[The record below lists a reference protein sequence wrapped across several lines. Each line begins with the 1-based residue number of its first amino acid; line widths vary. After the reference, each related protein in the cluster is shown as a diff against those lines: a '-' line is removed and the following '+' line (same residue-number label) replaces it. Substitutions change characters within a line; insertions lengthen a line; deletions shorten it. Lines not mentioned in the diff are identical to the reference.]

1 MFQKILVATEGSEP
15 SLNAVKKAYD
25 FLEGGFVQE
34 VTFLYVVNKPGE
46 ERIDGL
52 AVFRRE
58 IFSKDTEQI
67 AEIAAKIKDIFGSKE
82 FKMQSEFGNVP
93 DTICKVAEEGNYE
106 LIMLGHRGLNT
117 IERYLLGS
125 VSSKVANNAPCSVM
139 IVREFH

>member
-1 MFQKILVATEGSEP
+1 MFKKILVATEGSEP
-15 SLNAVKKAYD
+15 SLNAVKKAYE
-25 FLEGGFVQE
+25 FLEGGFVKE

-58 IFSKDTEQI
+58 MFSKDADQI
-67 AEIAAKIKDIFGSKE
+67 ADIAAKIKNIFGPKE

-93 DTICKVAEEGNYE
+93 DTICKVAEEGDYE
-106 LIMLGHRGLNT
+106 LIMLGHRGLNAL
-117 IERYLLGS
+117 ERYFLGS

-139 IVREFH
+139 IVR